1 MDKYTVAA
9 IAITQILYIKS
20 VSILQS
26 TMICELPAS
35 YGKGISA
42 FQGCVPFGILLRMAL
57 EFQFSWA
64 ETNYK
69 TAIQI

>member
-20 VSILQS
+20 VSISQS

-42 FQGCVPFGILLRMAL
+42 FQGCVPFGILLRMA
-57 EFQFSWA
+57 F
-64 ETNYK
+64 
-69 TAIQI
+69 